1 MGAMVNILN
10 KINNSIPDSFKKIL
24 ELAGNACTILV
35 PIGSLVGLIVSWV
48 KDDLQAEESWKN
60 YVIIVLFLVTGIM
73 FYRFFK
79 QKKEHIMMLEK
90 TINKYTDKING
101 LETVRLSER
110 NIISKMYYQLL
121 HDYRNVI
128 NDMEYSYKRCELTDT
143 ELTVMVTSFLENALD
158 YLTTTLK
165 EMTGY
170 EISGCVKAIIGGN
183 SGRISYEDAK
193 VKTFVR
199 SNNTNPA
206 RKSLDQQGEEGVWL
220 RDNTDFLEIVAE
232 DRNNNISAFYQPNL
246 KKYAE
251 RLKIDGK
258 VYKNSNPHWDEYYIG
273 TVVVPIRIASKRLF
287 YLGNGKRRRK
297 KNKYIYYTLGF
308 LCVDSLSDE
317 AFTWEQKDN
326 YTYIVKS
333 YAATMFNILSK
344 NQFYLTKLHQEMTR
358 KSDVNQAT
366 YPITNKC
373 GQRNNAN
380 MENHM
385 H

>member
-1 MGAMVNILN
+1 MGVKGNLLN
-10 KINNSIPDSFKKIL
+10 RINNQIPDSVK
-24 ELAGNACTILV
+24 ELLGFVGNICTILV
-35 PIGSLVGLIVSWV
+35 PLGSLIGLIVSWV
-48 KDDLQAEESWKN
+48 KDGTQAEESWKN
-60 YVIIVLFLVTGIM
+60 YVIIVLLLVIGIL

-79 QKKEHIMMLEK
+79 QKKEHIMMQEK
-90 TINKYTDKING
+90 IINKYTDKINE
-101 LETVRLSER
+101 LKTVRLNER
-110 NIISKMYYQLL
+110 YTMCKMYYQLL
-121 HDYRNVI
+121 HDYRNII
-128 NDMEYSYKRCELTDT
+128 NDIEHSYKIYELTDT
-143 ELTVMVTSFLENALD
+143 ELTIMVTSFLENALD

-199 SNNTNPA
+199 SHNTNPA
-206 RKSLDQQGEEGVWL
+206 RKSLDQQDEEGVWL

-246 KKYAE
+246 KEYAE
-251 RLKIDGK
+251 RLKIIGK

-287 YLGNGKRRRK
+287 YLGNGKKRRKK

-326 YTYIVKS
+326 YIYIVKA

-344 NQFYLTKLHQEMTR
+344 NQFYLTKLHQEMTP
-358 KSDVNQAT
+358 KSDVNQD
-366 YPITNKC
+366 
-373 GQRNNAN
+373 
-380 MENHM
+380 NHSVTSKYE
-385 H
+385 

>member
-24 ELAGNACTILV
+24 ELAGNASTILV

-79 QKKEHIMMLEK
+79 QKKEHIMVLEK

-206 RKSLDQQGEEGVWL
+206 RKSLDQQDEEGVWL

-273 TVVVPIRIASKRLF
+273 TVVVPIRIASKKIIL
-287 YLGNGKRRRK
+287 LGKWK
-297 KNKYIYYTLGF
+297 KEKKEEQIHILYIGVF
-308 LCVDSLSDE
+308 
-317 AFTWEQKDN
+317 
-326 YTYIVKS
+326 
-333 YAATMFNILSK
+333 M
-344 NQFYLTKLHQEMTR
+344 R
-358 KSDVNQAT
+358 
-366 YPITNKC
+366 
-373 GQRNNAN
+373 
-380 MENHM
+380 
-385 H
+385 